1 MAGYSRQSVADIISG
16 EVVKAAPLNAEFNAL
31 RDAFAFATGHVHDGS
46 STSGAYIGLI
56 ADTDGKNKVVVDTS
70 NNRVSFY
77 VEVSGSAVEQIRV
90 QDGAIVPVTDDDV
103 DLGASGLEFKNLYI
117 DGTANLDAL
126 VSAAVTITGGSIDGT
141 TIGQTTPAAIAGT
154 TIGGTVI
161 TASTQFTGDVVGNV
175 TGNSTGNLTGD
186 VTGNVTGNL
195 TGNVTSSGTSTFSNV
210 TISGTLNMD
219 AGTTATIQNLATPS
233 NAKDAAPKDYVDTAD
248 ALKLNLSGGTMS
260 GNIAMGTNKVTG
272 LGTPS
277 ASADAATK
285 GYVDTS
291 VSNLVD
297 SAPAALDTLNEL
309 AAALGD
315 DANFST
321 TITNSIATKLPLAG
335 GTMSGAIAMGTSKI
349 TGLGDPA
356 SAQDAATKTYV
367 DTADAL
373 KLNLSGG
380 TMTGDITMGAN
391 KVTSSTTPSADSDL
405 TRKAYVDTQD
415 ATKLNLS
422 GGTMTGNIVL
432 GANKA
437 TSTATPTGNDDLT
450 RKAYVD
456 GILGSATAA
465 ATSATNAANSATAAA
480 TSATNAATSAS
491 NAATSATNAASSFD
505 SFDDR
510 YLGAKSSQPATD
522 NDGDALITGALYFD
536 STANEVRVYDGNSW
550 VAAGSA
556 VNGTSV
562 RETYTAT
569 ASQTTFN
576 VIYDVGSP
584 SFVDVYLNGVKLLQ
598 GTDFTATSGTNIV
611 LTTGATVGDIVDIV
625 AFGAFSVA
633 NTYTQAQSNARFAQ
647 LSNNLS
653 DLASAP
659 TARTNLGLGT
669 AATNNTG
676 DFLQPS
682 NNLSDV
688 STPATALT
696 NLGLTAT
703 AAEVNI
709 LDGATVTTAEL
720 NILDGATVTTAELN
734 TLDGYTGAVADLNR
748 IDITTEGTSEASK
761 VVTADSNGVV
771 TFDNGKIEEVTAITS
786 SSNAATLNLRDGDN
800 FTHILTENVTYTF
813 SNPAASGKA
822 SAFTLKVVQNSGA
835 SGYTITWPSSVDWVA
850 ATAPTL
856 TATANAVDYF
866 VFITTDG
873 GTNYYGFVAGQAL
886 A

>member
-1 MAGYSRQSVADIISG
+1 MAGYTRQSVADIISG
-16 EVVKAAPLNAEFNAL
+16 EVIKAAPINAEYNAI
-31 RDAFAFATGHVHDGS
+31 RDAFAASTGHKHDGS
-46 STSGAYIGLI
+46 TGEGGLI
-56 ADTDGKNKVVVDTS
+56 ALISDSDGNNKVSVDTS

-90 QDGAIVPVTDDDV
+90 QDGAIVPVTDDDI

-117 DGTANLDAL
+117 DGTANIDAL

-161 TASTQFTGDVVGNV
+161 TASTQFTGDIVGNV
-175 TGNSTGNLTGD
+175 TGNSTGNLTGN

-195 TGNVTSSGTSTFSNV
+195 TGNVTASTGTSTFNNV
-210 TISGTLNMD
+210 TINGT
-219 AGTTATIQNLATPS
+219 
-233 NAKDAAPKDYVDTAD
+233 VDFTD
-248 ALKLNLSGGTMS
+248 TRLT
-260 GNIAMGTNKVTG
+260 NIAEPT
-272 LGTPS
+272 
-277 ASADAATK
+277 AADDAATK
-285 GYVDTS
+285 NYVDTE
-291 VSNLVD
+291 VSALVD
-297 SAPAALDTLNEL
+297 SSPGALNTLNEL

-321 TITNSIATKLPLAG
+321 TITTSIATKLPKDGSEAM
-335 GTMSGAIAMGTSKI
+335 TGALAMGTNKI
-349 TGLGDPA
+349 TGLGNPT
-356 SAQDAATKTYV
+356 STQDAATKTYV
-367 DTADAL
+367 DTA
-373 KLNLSGG
+373 
-380 TMTGDITMGAN
+380 
-391 KVTSSTTPSADSDL
+391 
-405 TRKAYVDTQD
+405 D

-598 GTDFTATSGTNIV
+598 GTDFTATSGTSIV

-653 DLASAP
+653 DLASAS

-720 NILDGATVTTAELN
+720 N

-748 IDITTEGTSEASK
+748 LDVTTEGTSEASK

-822 SAFTLKVVQNSGA
+822 SAFTLKVVQDSGA
-835 SGYTITWPSSVDWVA
+835 SGYTITWPSSVDWAA

-856 TATANAVDYF
+856 TATASAVDYF